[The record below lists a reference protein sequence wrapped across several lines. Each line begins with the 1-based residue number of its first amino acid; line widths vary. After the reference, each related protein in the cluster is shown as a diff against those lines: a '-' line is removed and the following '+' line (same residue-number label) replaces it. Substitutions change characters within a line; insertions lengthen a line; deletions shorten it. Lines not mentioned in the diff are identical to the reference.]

1 MPLGINAGQVVDK
14 DMSLQGKKYLDAT
27 RPICIIFSLAFGNG
41 AKGAYIKEEST
52 SISLHKKQVKRKKKQ
67 HHKPPRT

>member
-1 MPLGINAGQVVDK
+1 MLDK
-14 DMSLQGKKYLDAT
+14 WSTRIRPCKKKYLDAM
-27 RPICIIFSLAFGNG
+27 RAIYIILSMPFGNG

-67 HHKPPRT
+67 HNKPPRT